1 MLKVFRDNLKHLKWV
16 LWMVVIVFVAFIFFD
31 FGTGLGGGPGS
42 GGPNVAA
49 YVGDEEVTVDEFER
63 QYRNLE
69 GMYRQVYGERF
80 TPELARQ
87 MGLPLQ
93 ALNQAV
99 SQEILLEEARAMG
112 LAATDEEVRDRILQ
126 DPSFKD
132 EQGRFIGEER
142 YRQLLRG
149 ARYGSPSM
157 FEQEIREQITVQKLM
172 DILEANLYVSD
183 KEVEQA
189 YRDQVERARI
199 RYIQL
204 PRTRFLQNTAVPP
217 AEVQAWFEK
226 HKQEYRLPEQREAAY
241 LLVDPAQ
248 LASQVKIDEKRLR
261 DYYEQNQQEFE
272 RPEQVHARHVLIK
285 TEGRSE
291 AEALKLIN
299 DIKARLAKGESFE
312 AVARQSSEEPAAKTT
327 GGDLGWFGRGQM
339 VPAFEQAVFAGQ
351 KGTLVGPLKTQ
362 FGYHVIEILEKRAA
376 GTQPFADVQESIR
389 QRLAAERTQEMAEAK
404 ARELARKLASDKPKG
419 ADALKAIAAMAAP
432 DQGVTFAETGP
443 FSKQEPVSGLGF
455 APAFTAAAFAL
466 EKGGVSEAI
475 QVPRGWTVFYLKDV
489 MAPRVPE
496 LKDVQPRVQA
506 AVAREKQ
513 QEMAINQLKQA
524 MASGSPGKT
533 LDQIAAELNLEVK
546 ESSEFGT
553 QGQIPGIGANPELA
567 KAAMTL
573 PTGKIGGPIGDAQG
587 AILFEVKERKS
598 WDPIQFAGAREE
610 TRESVRRAK
619 LNAIEASLIEA
630 RRRAMDV
637 RFDAAVLDQF
647 GITSPDQPNPAG

>member
-1 MLKVFRDNLKHLKWV
+1 MLKVFRDNLKYLSWV
-16 LWMVVIVFVAFIFFD
+16 LWVVVIVFVFFIFAD
-31 FGTGLGGGPGS
+31 FGGGFGGGPNAS
-42 GGPNVAA
+42 GPNVAA

-63 QYRNLE
+63 SYRNLE

-99 SQEILLEEARAMG
+99 SQEILLEEARKMG
-112 LAATDEEVRDRILQ
+112 LAATDDEVRDRILQ

-142 YRQLLRG
+142 YRELLRG
-149 ARYGSPSM
+149 ARYGSPAM
-157 FEQEIREQITVQKLM
+157 FEAEIRDQITVQKLM

-217 AEVQAWFEK
+217 AEVQAYFEK
-226 HKQEYRLPEQREAAY
+226 HKQEYRLPEQREGAY

-248 LASQVKIDEKRLR
+248 LASQVQVDEKRLR
-261 DYYEQNQQEFE
+261 DYYDQNKQEFE

-285 TEGRSE
+285 TEGRSD
-291 AEALKLIN
+291 AEAQKMIN
-299 DIKARLAKGESFE
+299 DVKARLAKGEAFE
-312 AVARQSSEEPAAKTT
+312 AVARQASEEPAAKTT

-339 VPAFEQAVFAGQ
+339 VPAFEQAVFSAQ

-362 FGYHVIEILEKRAA
+362 FGYHVIEILDKRAA
-376 GTQPFADVQESIR
+376 GTQPFAEVRESIQ

-404 ARELARKLASDKPKG
+404 AKELAKKLAADKPG
-419 ADALKAIAAMAAP
+419 SADAVKALATP

-475 QVPRGWTVFYLKDV
+475 QVPRGWVVFYLKDV
-489 MAPRVPE
+489 KAPRVPE

-506 AVAREKQ
+506 AVARDKQ

-524 MASGSPGKT
+524 MSSGGPGKT

-573 PTGKIGGPIGDAQG
+573 PTGKVGGPIGDAQG

-610 TRESVRRAK
+610 TRESVRRTK
-619 LNAIEASLIEA
+619 LNEIEASLIES

-637 RFDAAVLDQF
+637 RFEPAVLEQF
-647 GITSPDQPNPAG
+647 GITAPDEQQNPAG

>member
-1 MLKVFRDNLKHLKWV
+1 MLKVFRNNLQHLKWV
-16 LWMVVIVFVAFIFFD
+16 LWVVVIIFVSFIFFD
-31 FGTGLGGGPGS
+31 FGAGLGGGPNS

-49 YVGDEEVTVDEFER
+49 WVGDEEVTVDEFER
-63 QYRNLE
+63 SYRNLE

-87 MGLPLQ
+87 MGLPMQ

-99 SQEILLEEARAMG
+99 SQEILLEEARKMG
-112 LAATDEEVRDRILQ
+112 LAATDDEVRDRILQ

-142 YRQLLRG
+142 YRELLRG
-149 ARYGSPSM
+149 ARYGSPAM
-157 FEQEIREQITVQKLM
+157 FEAEIRDQITVQKLM

-199 RYIQL
+199 RYVQL

-217 AEVQAWFEK
+217 AEVQAYFEK
-226 HKQEYRLPEQREAAY
+226 HKQEYRLPEQREGAY

-261 DYYEQNQQEFE
+261 DYYDQNQQEFE

-285 TEGRSE
+285 TEGRSD
-291 AEALKLIN
+291 AEAQKMIN
-299 DIKARLAKGESFE
+299 DVKARLAKGEAFE
-312 AVARQSSEEPAAKTT
+312 AVARQASEEPAAKTT

-339 VPAFEQAVFAGQ
+339 VPAFEQAVFGAQ

-362 FGYHVIEILEKRAA
+362 FGYHVIEILDKRAA
-376 GTQPFADVQESIR
+376 GTQPFAEVRESIQ

-404 ARELARKLASDKPKG
+404 ARELAKKLAADKPG
-419 ADALKAIAAMAAP
+419 NADAVKALAAP

-455 APAFTAAAFAL
+455 APAFTTAAFAL

-475 QVPRGWTVFYLKDV
+475 QVPRGWVVFYLKDV
-489 MAPRVPE
+489 KAPRVPE

-506 AVAREKQ
+506 AVARDKQ

-524 MASGSPGKT
+524 MTPGKT

-573 PTGKIGGPIGDAQG
+573 PTGKVGGPIGDAQG

-610 TRESVRRAK
+610 TRETVRRTK
-619 LNAIEASLIEA
+619 LNEIEASLIES
-630 RRRAMDV
+630 RRRALDV
-637 RFDAAVLDQF
+637 RFDPVVLEQF
-647 GITSPDQPNPAG
+647 GITSPDEQPNPAG